1 MVLLGVSDLESEVSH
16 GSPRIAM
23 KMVGLLYIR
32 ICKVTLVVAVL
43 GLL

>member
-16 GSPRIAM
+16 GSPRIVM
-23 KMVGLLYIR
+23 KMVGILYIQ
-32 ICKVTLVVAVL
+32 ICKVRLIMAVL